1 MQLYVKDLKAKRERA
16 LKDKRDINVTEE
28 DDLDFFKNYCRQFF
42 GQHQDPWD
50 ADDTLLLAQI
60 WEEIQ
65 LEGEN
70 KNLTSFLLALNFC
83 IILLFLFLIA
93 SLLQRLRTM
102 RPT

>member
-1 MQLYVKDLKAKRERA
+1 LQLYVKDLKAKREKA

-42 GQHQDPWD
+42 GQHQDLWD

-65 LEGEN
+65 LEGE
-70 KNLTSFLLALNFC
+70 KQKLDIFFSFLF
-83 IILLFLFLIA
+83 LLFLFLSI
-93 SLLQRLRTM
+93 SPCVKRD
-102 RPT
+102 